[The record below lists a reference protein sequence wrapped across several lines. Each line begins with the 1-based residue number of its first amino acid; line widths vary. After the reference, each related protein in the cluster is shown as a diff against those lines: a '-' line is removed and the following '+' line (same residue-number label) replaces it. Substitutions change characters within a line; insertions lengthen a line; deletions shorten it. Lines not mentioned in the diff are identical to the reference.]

1 MVKEMKAFTLEIVT
15 WGLITTLSKQQTAAM
30 WKKDVNKE
38 GRTRIITGENFGLTL
53 RSMFS
58 LLNVPREEIDYTER
72 YSVVTL
78 EVIFTLTL
86 YFLSQ
91 CQVPYYLCYHDKYCF

>member
-15 WGLITTLSKQQTAAM
+15 WGQIMTLSKQQKAAM

-58 LLNVPREEIDYTER
+58 LLNVPREEIDYAER
-72 YSVVTL
+72 YKVS
-78 EVIFTLTL
+78 
-86 YFLSQ
+86 
-91 CQVPYYLCYHDKYCF
+91 

>member
-15 WGLITTLSKQQTAAM
+15 WGQIITLSNQQKAAM

-53 RSMFS
+53 RSMFL
-58 LLNVPREEIDYTER
+58 LLNVPREEIDYPER
-72 YSVVTL
+72 YKVS
-78 EVIFTLTL
+78 
-86 YFLSQ
+86 
-91 CQVPYYLCYHDKYCF
+91 